1 LTDRA
6 LISALAMFHEA
17 DAEPW
22 LPTFVRRV
30 RRAGLKM
37 AIAALFC
44 SGRNFVWGGEGMVRW
59 LWRRGEEK
67 KDARLW

>member
-1 LTDRA
+1 MA

-30 RRAGLKM
+30 RRGGLEM

-44 SGRNFVWGGEGMVRW
+44 WGRNFIWGGKGMVRW

-67 KDARLW
+67 EKDARLW